1 MANKKMKKVNPKDT
15 AKAVLMEVIR
25 ETLEQLEIP
34 TEDGADYG
42 FTKGTLVIHTPEC
55 DVQLKPITP
64 KYDLKRYNK
73 VDDGEE

>member
-1 MANKKMKKVNPKDT
+1 MANKKVKKVNPKDT
-15 AKAVLMEVIR
+15 AKTVLMEVIR

-34 TEDGADYG
+34 TEDGAEYG

-64 KYDLKRYNK
+64 KHDLKRYSK
-73 VDDGEE
+73 GDDGEE

>member
-1 MANKKMKKVNPKDT
+1 MANKKVKKVNPKDT
-15 AKAVLMEVIR
+15 TKAVLMEVIR

-34 TEDGADYG
+34 TEDGANYG
-42 FTKGTLVIHTPEC
+42 FTKGTLVIHAPEC

-73 VDDGEE
+73 VDDEEE

>member
-42 FTKGTLVIHTPEC
+42 FTKGTLVIHAPEC

>member
-1 MANKKMKKVNPKDT
+1 MSNKKMKKVNPKDT

-64 KYDLKRYNK
+64 KQDVKRYNK